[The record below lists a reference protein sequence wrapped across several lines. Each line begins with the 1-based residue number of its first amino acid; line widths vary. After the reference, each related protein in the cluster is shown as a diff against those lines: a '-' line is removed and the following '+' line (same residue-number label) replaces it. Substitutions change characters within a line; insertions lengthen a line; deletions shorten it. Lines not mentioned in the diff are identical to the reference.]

1 MLERSRKRKEAKE
14 STENK
19 IEFVS
24 EQAMELEDFDPE
36 DLATNMVLAKKMLRK
51 RNREQIIE
59 STYNRYAYDS
69 ADDELPDWYA
79 QRFA

>member
-36 DLATNMVLAKKMLRK
+36 DLATNMVLAKKANLPTMTPTFLLRQRKPQEGK
-51 RNREQIIE
+51 RLR
-59 STYNRYAYDS
+59 
-69 ADDELPDWYA
+69 
-79 QRFA
+79 